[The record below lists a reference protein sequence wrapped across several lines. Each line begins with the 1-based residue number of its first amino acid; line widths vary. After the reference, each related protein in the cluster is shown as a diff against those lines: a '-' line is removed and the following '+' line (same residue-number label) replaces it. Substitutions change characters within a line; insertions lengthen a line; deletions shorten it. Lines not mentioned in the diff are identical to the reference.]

1 MNDKPELAPDALR
14 LAQVSPYLEGG
25 EKAQWIMDAAAE
37 LRRLFELAH
46 EQHAVIYGLRLAVRN
61 LQYNNE
67 VLTNALWKACGD
79 DEQVV
84 NDTVASQ
91 GDLR

>member
-46 EQHAVIYGLRLAVRN
+46 EQHAVIYGLRVQVRN
-61 LQYNNE
+61 LEHNNSI
-67 VLTNALWKACGD
+67 LKNALWA
-79 DEQVV
+79 
-84 NDTVASQ
+84 ASQ
-91 GDLR
+91 ESFK